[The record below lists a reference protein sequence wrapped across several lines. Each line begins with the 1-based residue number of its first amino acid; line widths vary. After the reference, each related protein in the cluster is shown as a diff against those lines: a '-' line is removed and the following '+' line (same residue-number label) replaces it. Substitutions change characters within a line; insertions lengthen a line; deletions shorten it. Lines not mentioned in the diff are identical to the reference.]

1 MRLQSCG
8 KPGAANMGRSSQ
20 DHPIMH
26 DLSDIADWLQHHP
39 IHHNSSVHSTLPDPV
54 FVTRG
59 ESVVSF
65 STNNYLALANHPRL
79 VVAAKQGLDRYG
91 VGNCES
97 RLLGGDLEVYRT
109 LEARLGALKHK
120 SDAVLFVTGYMA
132 NIGVLSSI
140 VKAATL
146 ARLHGFRAKRRHK
159 YAYYSDEFNHISIRE
174 GIQMSGALRYNYR
187 HCDMN
192 HLESLL
198 QAGAGEGTTPIIV
211 SDGVFSMEGTIAPL
225 PELVA
230 LAERYGALLYIDD
243 AHATGILGANGG
255 GTSEHFNC
263 YSPCIMQMG
272 TLSKA
277 LGSIGGFVAVER
289 DVADVIRLT
298 SSAYGFTCPP
308 PPDQAAAL
316 LAALDLLEEEPQRR
330 QRLWDNQRYFI
341 ERMAPLGYT
350 IMSTA
355 TPIVPV
361 LIGDAETCQRY
372 AIALRKEGI
381 HVDAIQ
387 FPAAPVG
394 QARLR
399 FMMNAGH
406 SRAQID
412 HLVGVMAQL
421 AGRQPRLVA

>member
-1 MRLQSCG
+1 
-8 KPGAANMGRSSQ
+8 
-20 DHPIMH
+20 MH
-26 DLSDIADWLQHHP
+26 DLSDIADWLKHHP
-39 IHHNSSVHSTLPDPV
+39 VHHASHVHSTLPDPE
-54 FVTRG
+54 FVTGG
-59 ESVVSF
+59 ERVVSF

-79 VVAAKQGLDRYG
+79 VAAAKDGLDRYG

-120 SDAVLFVTGYMA
+120 GDAVLFVTGYMA

-146 ARLHGFRAKRRHK
+146 ARLHGYRARKRHK
-159 YAYYSDEFNHISIRE
+159 YAYYSDEYNHISIRE

-198 QAGAGEGTTPIIV
+198 KAGADEGSTAIIV

-225 PELVA
+225 PQLVE
-230 LAERYGALLYIDD
+230 LAERYGALLYLDD
-243 AHATGILGANGG
+243 AHATGVLGANGG
-255 GTSEHFNC
+255 GTSEHFGC

-277 LGSIGGFVAVER
+277 LGAIGGFVAVER

-316 LAALDLLEEEPQRR
+316 LAALDLLQEEPQRR

-341 ERMAPLGYT
+341 EQMAPLGYT
-350 IMSTA
+350 ILSTQTA
-355 TPIVPV
+355 ILPV
-361 LIGDAETCQRY
+361 LIGEAETCQRY

-381 HVDAIQ
+381 HVDAVQ

-406 SRAQID
+406 TRAQLD
-412 HLVGVMAQL
+412 HVVRVMAQL
-421 AGRQPRLVA
+421 AGRAARLA

>member
-1 MRLQSCG
+1 MMDWLFS
-8 KPGAANMGRSSQ
+8 AF
-20 DHPIMH
+20 HIMH
-26 DLSDIADWLQHHP
+26 DLSDIASWLQHHP
-39 IHHNSSVHSTLPDPV
+39 IYHDSSVHSTLPDPT
-54 FVTRG
+54 FVTEG
-59 ESVVSF
+59 ETVVSF

-79 VVAAKQGLDRYG
+79 VAAAKQGLDRYG

-97 RLLGGDLEVYRT
+97 RLLGGDLEVYRE
-109 LEARLGALKHK
+109 LERRLGALKHK
-120 SDAVLFVTGYMA
+120 TDAVLFVTGYMA

-146 ARLHGFRAKRRHK
+146 ARLHGFRSKKRHK

-198 QAGAGEGTTPIIV
+198 QAGAADGTTPIIV

-225 PELVA
+225 PQLVA
-230 LAERYGALLYIDD
+230 LAERFGALLYIDD

-263 YSPCIMQMG
+263 YSSNIMQMG

-277 LGSIGGFVAVER
+277 LGSIGGFVAV
-289 DVADVIRLT
+289 DKQVADVIRLT

-316 LAALDLLEEEPQRR
+316 LAALDILEEEPQRR

-350 IMSTA
+350 IISTA
-355 TPIVPV
+355 TPILPV

-372 AIALRKEGI
+372 AMELRAEGV
-381 HVDAIQ
+381 HVDSIQ

-406 SRAQID
+406 TKAQID
-412 HLVGVMAQL
+412 HAVSVMARL
-421 AGRQPRLVA
+421 AGRGERLN

>member
-20 DHPIMH
+20 NHPIMH

-39 IHHNSSVHSTLPDPV
+39 IYHNSSVHSTLPDPV

-79 VVAAKQGLDRYG
+79 VAAAKQGLDRYG

-198 QAGAGEGTTPIIV
+198 QAGAGDGTTPIIV

-406 SRAQID
+406 TRAQID

>member
-1 MRLQSCG
+1 
-8 KPGAANMGRSSQ
+8 
-20 DHPIMH
+20 MH
-26 DLSDIADWLQHHP
+26 DLSDIGHWLQHHP
-39 IHHNSSVHSTLPDPV
+39 VHH
-54 FVTRG
+54 
-59 ESVVSF
+59 ESVVHGTQGETLVSF
-65 STNNYLALANHPRL
+65 STNNYLALTSHPRL
-79 VVAAKQGLDRYG
+79 VAAAKEGLDRYG

-97 RLLGGDLEVYRT
+97 RLLGGDLDVYRE
-109 LEARLGALKHK
+109 LERRLGALHHK

-146 ARLHGFRAKRRHK
+146 ARLHGFRASKRRK

-187 HCDMN
+187 HRDMN

-198 QAGAGEGTTPIIV
+198 VAGAVDGVTPIIV

-225 PELVA
+225 PELTA
-230 LAERYGALLYIDD
+230 LAERFDALLYIDD

-263 YSPCIMQMG
+263 YSPNIMLMG
-272 TLSKA
+272 SLSKA
-277 LGSIGGFVAVER
+277 LGAIGGFVAVDQE
-289 DVADVIRLT
+289 VADVIRLT
-298 SSAYGFTCPP
+298 SSAYGFTSPP

-316 LAALDLLEEEPQRR
+316 LAALDLLEQEPQRR

-341 ERMAPLGYT
+341 EQMRPLGYT
-350 IMSTA
+350 IIGTDTA
-355 TPIVPV
+355 ILPV

-372 AIALRKEGI
+372 VLALRREGI

-406 SRAQID
+406 TKAQID
-412 HLVGVMAQL
+412 HLVGVMARL
-421 AGRQPRLVA
+421 AELNALPSAA

>member
-1 MRLQSCG
+1 MA
-8 KPGAANMGRSSQ
+8 P
-20 DHPIMH
+20 HIMH
-26 DLSDIADWLQHHP
+26 DLSDIAHWLQHHP
-39 IHHNSSVHSTLPDPV
+39 IHHDSSVHSSLPDPT
-54 FVTRG
+54 FVTQG
-59 ESVVSF
+59 ETVVSF

-79 VVAAKQGLDRYG
+79 VAAAKQGLDRYG

-97 RLLGGDLEVYRT
+97 RLLGGDLEVYRE
-109 LEARLGALKHK
+109 LERRLGALKHK
-120 SDAVLFVTGYMA
+120 SDAVLFVTGYMT

-140 VKAATL
+140 VKAAML
-146 ARLHGFRAKRRHK
+146 ARLHGFRAKKRRK

-187 HCDMN
+187 HCDMD
-192 HLESLL
+192 HLDSLL
-198 QAGAGEGTTPIIV
+198 QAGAADGVTPIIV
-211 SDGVFSMEGTIAPL
+211 SDGVFSMEGAIAPL

-230 LAERYGALLYIDD
+230 LAEHYEALLYIDD

-255 GTSEHFNC
+255 GTSEHFGC
-263 YSPCIMQMG
+263 YSPNIMQMG

-277 LGSIGGFVAVER
+277 LGAIGGFVAVEK

-316 LAALDLLEEEPQRR
+316 LAALDLLQEEPQRR

-341 ERMAPLGYT
+341 ERMEPLGYT
-350 IMSTA
+350 FISTA
-355 TPIVPV
+355 TPILPV

-372 AIALRKEGI
+372 AIALRREGI

-406 SRAQID
+406 TKAQID
-412 HLVGVMAQL
+412 HVVSVMARL
-421 AGRQPRLVA
+421 AGRGDRLAA

>member
-1 MRLQSCG
+1 
-8 KPGAANMGRSSQ
+8 
-20 DHPIMH
+20 MH
-26 DLSDIADWLQHHP
+26 DLSDIAHWLQHHP
-39 IHHNSSVHSTLPDPV
+39 IHHDSLVHSTLPDPT

-59 ESVVSF
+59 ETVVSF

-79 VVAAKQGLDRYG
+79 VAAAKQGLDRYG

-97 RLLGGDLEVYRT
+97 RLLGGDLEVYRE
-109 LEARLGALKHK
+109 LERRLGALKHK
-120 SDAVLFVTGYMA
+120 GDAVLFVTGYMT

-146 ARLHGFRAKRRHK
+146 ARLHGFRTKKRHK

-192 HLESLL
+192 HLEALL
-198 QAGAGEGTTPIIV
+198 KAGAEEGTTPLIV

-225 PELVA
+225 PDLVA

-263 YSPCIMQMG
+263 YSENIMQMG

-277 LGSIGGFVAVER
+277 LGSIGGFVAVEP

-341 ERMAPLGYT
+341 EKMAPLGYT
-350 IMSTA
+350 IISTQ
-355 TPIVPV
+355 TPILPV
-361 LIGDAETCQRY
+361 LIGDAETCQR
-372 AIALRKEGI
+372 
-381 HVDAIQ
+381 
-387 FPAAPVG
+387 
-394 QARLR
+394 
-399 FMMNAGH
+399 
-406 SRAQID
+406 
-412 HLVGVMAQL
+412 
-421 AGRQPRLVA
+421 

>member
-1 MRLQSCG
+1 
-8 KPGAANMGRSSQ
+8 
-20 DHPIMH
+20 MH
-26 DLSDIADWLQHHP
+26 DLSDIARWLEHHP
-39 IHHNSSVHSTLPDPV
+39 IHHESAVHATLPDPT
-54 FVTRG
+54 FVTNG
-59 ESVVSF
+59 ETVVSF

-79 VVAAKQGLDRYG
+79 VAAAKQGLDRYG

-97 RLLGGDLEVYRT
+97 RLLGGDLEVYRE

-132 NIGVLSSI
+132 NIGVLSSL
-140 VKAATL
+140 VKAAAL
-146 ARLHGFRAKRRHK
+146 ARLYGYRASKRHK
-159 YAYYSDEFNHISIRE
+159 YAYYSDEYNHVSIRE
-174 GIQMSGALRYNYR
+174 GIQMSGALRHTYR
-187 HCDMN
+187 HCDMD

-198 QAGAGEGTTPIIV
+198 KAGDGTTPIIV

-225 PELVA
+225 PDLVA

-263 YSPCIMQMG
+263 YSTNIMQMG

-289 DVADVIRLT
+289 EIADVIRLT

-316 LAALDLLEEEPQRR
+316 IAALDLLAEEPQRR
-330 QRLWDNQRYFI
+330 ARLWANQRYFV
-341 ERMAPLGYT
+341 ERMQPLGFKL
-350 IMSTA
+350 MSTA
-355 TPIVPV
+355 TPIVPI
-361 LIGDAETCQRY
+361 LIGDAALCQRY
-372 AIALRKEGI
+372 AQALRKEHI
-381 HVDAIQ
+381 HVDSIQ
-387 FPAAPVG
+387 FPAAPLG

-406 SRAQID
+406 TREQID
-412 HLVGVMAQL
+412 RVVDVMA
-421 AGRQPRLVA
+421 RLGAA

>member
-1 MRLQSCG
+1 
-8 KPGAANMGRSSQ
+8 
-20 DHPIMH
+20 MH
-26 DLSDIADWLQHHP
+26 DLSDIGHWLQHHP
-39 IHHNSSVHSTLPDPV
+39 VHH
-54 FVTRG
+54 
-59 ESVVSF
+59 ESVVHGTQGETLVSF
-65 STNNYLALANHPRL
+65 STNNYLALASHPRL
-79 VVAAKQGLDRYG
+79 VAAAKEGLDRYG

-97 RLLGGDLEVYRT
+97 RLLGGDLDVYRE
-109 LEARLGALKHK
+109 LERRLGALHHK

-146 ARLHGFRAKRRHK
+146 ARLHGFRAKKRRK

-187 HCDMN
+187 HRDMN

-198 QAGAGEGTTPIIV
+198 AAGAVDGVTPIIV

-225 PELVA
+225 PELTA
-230 LAERYGALLYIDD
+230 LAERFDALLYIDD

-263 YSPCIMQMG
+263 YSPNIMLMG
-272 TLSKA
+272 SLSKA
-277 LGSIGGFVAVER
+277 LGAIGGFVAVDQE
-289 DVADVIRLT
+289 VADVIRLT

-316 LAALDLLEEEPQRR
+316 LAALDILEEEPQRR

-341 ERMAPLGYT
+341 ERMEPLGYK
-350 IMSTA
+350 IISTA
-355 TPIVPV
+355 TPILPV

-372 AIALRKEGI
+372 AMALRTEGV
-381 HVDAIQ
+381 HVDSIQ

-406 SRAQID
+406 TKAQID
-412 HLVGVMAQL
+412 HAVSVMARL
-421 AGRQPRLVA
+421 AGRGERLN

>member
-1 MRLQSCG
+1 
-8 KPGAANMGRSSQ
+8 MGRYFSAF
-20 DHPIMH
+20 HIMH
-26 DLSDIADWLQHHP
+26 DLSDIASWLKHHP
-39 IHHNSSVHSTLPDPV
+39 IHHDATVHSTLPDPT
-54 FVTRG
+54 FVTEG
-59 ESVVSF
+59 ETVVSF

-79 VVAAKQGLDRYG
+79 VAAAKQGLDRYG

-97 RLLGGDLEVYRT
+97 RLLGGDLEVYRE
-109 LEARLGALKHK
+109 LERRLGALKHK
-120 SDAVLFVTGYMA
+120 SDAVLFVTGYMT

-146 ARLHGFRAKRRHK
+146 ARLHGFRARTRHK

-198 QAGAGEGTTPIIV
+198 QAGAADGTTPIIV

-225 PELVA
+225 PQLVA
-230 LAERYGALLYIDD
+230 LAERFGALLYIDD
-243 AHATGILGANGG
+243 AHATGILGEHGG

-263 YSPCIMQMG
+263 YSANIMQMG

-277 LGSIGGFVAVER
+277 LGAIGGFVAVEK

-316 LAALDLLEEEPQRR
+316 LAALDILEEEPQRR

-350 IMSTA
+350 IISTA
-355 TPIVPV
+355 TPILPV

-372 AIALRKEGI
+372 AIALRKEGV

-406 SRAQID
+406 TRAQID
-412 HLVGVMAQL
+412 HAVGVMARL
-421 AGRQPRLVA
+421 AGRGERLN

>member
-1 MRLQSCG
+1 
-8 KPGAANMGRSSQ
+8 
-20 DHPIMH
+20 MH
-26 DLSDIADWLQHHP
+26 DLSDIASWLQHHP
-39 IHHNSSVHSTLPDPV
+39 IHHDSSVHSTLPDPT
-54 FVTRG
+54 FVTGG
-59 ESVVSF
+59 ETVVSF

-79 VVAAKQGLDRYG
+79 VAAAKQGLDRYG

-97 RLLGGDLEVYRT
+97 RLLGGDLEVYRE
-109 LEARLGALKHK
+109 LERRLGALKHK
-120 SDAVLFVTGYMA
+120 SDAVLFVTGYMT

-146 ARLHGFRAKRRHK
+146 ARLHGFRSRKRHK

-187 HCDMN
+187 HCDMD

-198 QAGAGEGTTPIIV
+198 RAGAVDGTTPIIV

-230 LAERYGALLYIDD
+230 LAERYGALLYVDD
-243 AHATGILGANGG
+243 AHATGILGEHGG

-263 YSPCIMQMG
+263 YSANIMQMG

-277 LGSIGGFVAVER
+277 LGAIGGFVAVEK

-316 LAALDLLEEEPQRR
+316 LAALDILEEEPQRR

-350 IMSTA
+350 IISTA
-355 TPIVPV
+355 TPILPV
-361 LIGDAETCQRY
+361 LIGDAELCQRH
-372 AIALRKEGI
+372 AMALRAEGV
-381 HVDAIQ
+381 HVDSIQ

-406 SRAQID
+406 TRAQID
-412 HLVGVMAQL
+412 HAVGVMARL
-421 AGRQPRLVA
+421 AGRGERLN

>member
-1 MRLQSCG
+1 
-8 KPGAANMGRSSQ
+8 
-20 DHPIMH
+20 MH
-26 DLSDIADWLQHHP
+26 DLSDIASWLRHHP
-39 IHHNSSVHSTLPDPV
+39 IYHDSSVHSTLPDPT
-54 FVTRG
+54 FVTEG
-59 ESVVSF
+59 ETVVSF

-79 VVAAKQGLDRYG
+79 VAAAKQGLERYG

-97 RLLGGDLEVYRT
+97 RLLGGDLEVYRE
-109 LEARLGALKHK
+109 LERRLGALKHK
-120 SDAVLFVTGYMA
+120 SDAVLFVTGYMT

-146 ARLHGFRAKRRHK
+146 ARLHGFRPKKRHK
-159 YAYYSDEFNHISIRE
+159 YAYYSDEYNHISIRE

-198 QAGAGEGTTPIIV
+198 KAGAADGTTPIIV

-225 PELVA
+225 PQLVA

-243 AHATGILGANGG
+243 AHATGILGVNGG

-263 YSPCIMQMG
+263 YSSNIMQMG

-277 LGSIGGFVAVER
+277 LGSIGGFVAVEKE
-289 DVADVIRLT
+289 VGDVIRLT

-316 LAALDLLEEEPQRR
+316 LAALDILEEEPQRR

-341 ERMAPLGYT
+341 ERMEPLGYT
-350 IMSTA
+350 IISTA
-355 TPIVPV
+355 TPILPV

-372 AIALRKEGI
+372 AVELRAEGV
-381 HVDAIQ
+381 HVDSIQ

-406 SRAQID
+406 TKAQID
-412 HLVGVMAQL
+412 HAVSVMARL
-421 AGRQPRLVA
+421 AGRGERLN

>member
-1 MRLQSCG
+1 
-8 KPGAANMGRSSQ
+8 
-20 DHPIMH
+20 MH
-26 DLSDIADWLQHHP
+26 DLSDIANWLQHHP
-39 IHHNSSVHSTLPDPV
+39 IYHDSSVHSTLPDPT
-54 FVTRG
+54 FVTEG
-59 ESVVSF
+59 ETVVSF

-79 VVAAKQGLDRYG
+79 VAAAKQGLERYG

-97 RLLGGDLEVYRT
+97 RLLGGDLEVYRE
-109 LEARLGALKHK
+109 LERRLGALKHK

-146 ARLHGFRAKRRHK
+146 ARLHGFRPKKRHK
-159 YAYYSDEFNHISIRE
+159 YAYYSDEYNHISIRE

-198 QAGAGEGTTPIIV
+198 QAGAADGTTPIIV

-225 PELVA
+225 PQLVA

-263 YSPCIMQMG
+263 YSANIMQMG

-277 LGSIGGFVAVER
+277 LGSIGGFVAVEKE
-289 DVADVIRLT
+289 VGDVIRLT

-316 LAALDLLEEEPQRR
+316 LAALDILEEEPERR

-341 ERMAPLGYT
+341 ERMEPLGYT
-350 IMSTA
+350 IISTA
-355 TPIVPV
+355 TPILPV

-372 AIALRKEGI
+372 AVELRAEGV
-381 HVDAIQ
+381 HVDSIQ

-406 SRAQID
+406 TKAQID
-412 HLVGVMAQL
+412 HAVSVMARL
-421 AGRQPRLVA
+421 AGRGERLN

>member
-1 MRLQSCG
+1 
-8 KPGAANMGRSSQ
+8 
-20 DHPIMH
+20 MH
-26 DLSDIADWLQHHP
+26 DLSDIATWLKHHP
-39 IHHNSSVHSTLPDPV
+39 IYHDTSVHSTLPDPT
-54 FVTRG
+54 FVAQG
-59 ESVVSF
+59 ETVVSF

-79 VVAAKQGLDRYG
+79 VAAAKQGLDRYG

-97 RLLGGDLEVYRT
+97 RLLGGDLEVYRE
-109 LEARLGALKHK
+109 LERRLGALKHK
-120 SDAVLFVTGYMA
+120 SDAVLFVTGYMT

-146 ARLHGFRAKRRHK
+146 ARLHGFRAKKRHK

-187 HCDMN
+187 HCDMD

-198 QAGAGEGTTPIIV
+198 QAGATDGTTPIIV

-225 PELVA
+225 PALVA

-243 AHATGILGANGG
+243 AHATGVLGAHGG
-255 GTSEHFNC
+255 GTSEHFQC
-263 YSPCIMQMG
+263 YSPNIMQMG

-277 LGSIGGFVAVER
+277 LGSIGGFVAVEK
-289 DVADVIRLT
+289 DIADVIRLT

-316 LAALDLLEEEPQRR
+316 LAALDILEEEPQRR

-341 ERMAPLGYT
+341 ERMQPLGYT
-350 IMSTA
+350 IICTD
-355 TPIVPV
+355 TPILPV

-372 AIALRKEGI
+372 AMELRAEGV
-381 HVDAIQ
+381 HVDSIQ

-406 SRAQID
+406 TRAQID
-412 HLVGVMAQL
+412 HAVSVMARL
-421 AGRQPRLVA
+421 AARNERLVA